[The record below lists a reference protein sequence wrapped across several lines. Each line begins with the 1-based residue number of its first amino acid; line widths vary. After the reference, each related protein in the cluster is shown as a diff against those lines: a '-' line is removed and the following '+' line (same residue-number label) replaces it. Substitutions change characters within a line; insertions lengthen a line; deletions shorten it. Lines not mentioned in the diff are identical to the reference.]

1 MLALGILIVTE
12 AQAMARMCLFSPVNG
27 VVLFNGEPV
36 AGAALTRSWFWH
48 WKDRRGEDVTHT
60 DAAGRFSFPAVY
72 GSSLL
77 GGILPHEPVIEQKI
91 IIDHA
96 GDSYRAWVYTKG
108 LYSENGERNG
118 MPIRLTCRLESEPS
132 RKEGIFGICELS

>member
-1 MLALGILIVTE
+1 
-12 AQAMARMCLFSPVNG
+12 MARMCLFSPVSG

-36 AGAALTRSWFWH
+36 SGAALTRSWFWH

-77 GGILPHEPVIEQKI
+77 GGILPHEPVIEQRMTVLHSGKQYDVWI
-91 IIDHA
+91 HFKH
-96 GDSYRAWVYTKG
+96 S
-108 LYSENGERNG
+108 YSENGELAGKPMNL
-118 MPIRLTCRLESEPS
+118 ICRLDGERVRRDGVS
-132 RKEGIFGICELS
+132 GLCEWQ